1 MVIFVESGLAT
12 VVVIL
17 VVDVGLVVALVVRVA
32 GIGLFAMF
40 DELEDVSLGVN
51 AVDVDSLHSY
61 VEQHSPKGGAIFLQ
75 SLNGGGGHPLI
86 AQDTSPSK
94 HWHC

>member
-32 GIGLFAMF
+32 GI
-40 DELEDVSLGVN
+40 
-51 AVDVDSLHSY
+51 
-61 VEQHSPKGGAIFLQ
+61 
-75 SLNGGGGHPLI
+75 
-86 AQDTSPSK
+86 
-94 HWHC
+94 